1 MSLQLGNTIGNTTCH
16 IYGNKYVH
24 RYVMEYDRE
33 GFTTMSM
40 MIEKRVLPEALAVT
54 GPTPYR
60 VMLPTYGRP
69 IKEYGL

>member
-40 MIEKRVLPEALAVT
+40 MIEKRVLPERAL
-54 GPTPYR
+54 PSRP
-60 VMLPTYGRP
+60 LPP
-69 IKEYGL
+69 IASCYLLTADP